1 MKQQTHSQEQQLEAM
16 NTCMHKPSQVSN
28 EEIEHSNGHIDTP
41 VGLKNK
47 FKNTGKVLWAGNYF
61 VKR

>member
-41 VGLKNK
+41 VGLKINARIQEK
-47 FKNTGKVLWAGNYF
+47 FFEQEIIL
-61 VKR
+61 